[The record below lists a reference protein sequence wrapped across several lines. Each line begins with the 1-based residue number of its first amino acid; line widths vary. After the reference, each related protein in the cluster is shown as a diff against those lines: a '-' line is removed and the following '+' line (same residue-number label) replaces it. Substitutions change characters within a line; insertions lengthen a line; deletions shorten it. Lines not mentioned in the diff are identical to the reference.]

1 MCDNSTAV
9 VEWASAIYMFN
20 YSRAQI
26 HSANTL
32 RMHNMSVA
40 VVDNNVDEVYMY
52 GCAVLYLVGKA
63 KAVIK
68 HLGQANRVYVTDTA
82 SIDGVDLD
90 DPRIVTIPEEV

>member
-9 VEWASAIYMFN
+9 VDWVSDIIMFD

-26 HSANTL
+26 HSANIL
-32 RMHNMSVA
+32 RMHSMSVA

-68 HLGQANRVYVTDTA
+68 HLGQANRVYASETA
-82 SIDGVDLD
+82 SVEGIDRA
-90 DPRIVTIPEEV
+90 DPRIVTVPEGV